1 MKTESQPTLNASMPV
16 TSYELFKK
24 CEWCYINGYNLGY
37 HAVNG
42 ATTDLHA
49 EFGPKR
55 FLRNL
60 DVFDRG
66 IRSDQMAIFFDTNHL
81 PKIMSLALV

>member
-1 MKTESQPTLNASMPV
+1 MNCLKYA
-16 TSYELFKK
+16 
-24 CEWCYINGYNLGY
+24 NGVIYNLGY

-42 ATTDLHA
+42 ATTDLQA

-55 FLRNL
+55 FLRDL

-66 IRSDQMAIFFDTNHL
+66 IRSDQMAIFFRYKSSPQNHVL
-81 PKIMSLALV
+81 GACLGTQQLF